1 MPSAARRLTTPSTLS
16 PDARRAFYRAL
27 SALLWLLVWQ
37 LLAMAVGHEFLLAS
51 PLSVLRALA
60 RLLSRPD
67 TYGIALRSSGRILL
81 GFLVAFALGAGLAA
95 LCHRSPFVSALAAP
109 LLSAA
114 RAVPVA
120 SFAILAILLVS
131 SRWLSTFV
139 CFVIGFPVLF
149 GNTLEGLN
157 RRDRALGEMA
167 RVFGAPPGRRMLYVD
182 LPQLLPYLR
191 SGALTALG
199 LCFKGGV
206 AAEVI
211 GIPRGT
217 IGEAL
222 YSVKVNYN
230 TADLFAW
237 TVIIVLL
244 NALAAFLLRRGAR
257 ALTGRLARL

>member
-1 MPSAARRLTTPSTLS
+1 MS
-16 PDARRAFYRAL
+16 PDARRAGYRAL
-27 SALLWLLVWQ
+27 AALLWLAVWQ

-51 PLSVLRALA
+51 PLSVLRALV
-60 RLLSRPD
+60 RLLSQPA
-67 TYGIALRSSGRILL
+67 TYLTALRSAGRILL
-81 GFLVAFALGAGLAA
+81 GFLSAFALGMALAA
-95 LCHRSPFVSALAAP
+95 LCRRSPLVSALVSP

-131 SRWLSTFV
+131 SGWLSTFV

-149 GNTLEGLN
+149 GNTLEGLQ
-157 RRDRALGEMA
+157 RRDRALSEMA
-167 RVFGAPPGRRMLYVD
+167 RVFRAPWGRRLLYVD
-182 LPQLLPYLR
+182 LPQLLPFLR
-191 SGALTALG
+191 AGAVTALG
-199 LCFKGGV
+199 LCWKSGV

-244 NALAAFLLRRGAR
+244 NALTAFLLRRGA
-257 ALTGRLARL
+257 ALLSGRLARL